1 MSVVGFIFAK
11 LLSTRQ
17 ISLQKLNETTV
28 TKVFAKVVLFGLAN
42 GEILVYLLPLTVS
55 RNDVNR
61 LNFWS

>member
-1 MSVVGFIFAK
+1 M
-11 LLSTRQ
+11 
-17 ISLQKLNETTV
+17 SLQKLNETTV

-42 GEILVYLLPLTVS
+42 GEILVYLLPLNVS